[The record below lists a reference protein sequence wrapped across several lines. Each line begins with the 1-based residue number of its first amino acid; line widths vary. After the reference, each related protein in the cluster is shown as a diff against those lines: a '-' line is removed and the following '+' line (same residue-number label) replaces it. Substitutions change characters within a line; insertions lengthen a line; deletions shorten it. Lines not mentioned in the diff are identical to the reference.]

1 MIEILLSA
9 AAFAAAGALGI
20 VAARYVCAGM
30 MPAADGPPPGTVSVQ
45 LLIVANALLGAL
57 AGMRGLSLGQLA
69 IVALVC
75 GVLSAIWVADVTLGI
90 IPDVFTL
97 APLGA
102 VILAAVLSHH
112 WEVAISAVVPA
123 VPFAVLAWRSGGI
136 GLGWGDVKLAALGGT
151 LIGLQGALMAFALGC
166 GVAVIVARVRGV
178 SGKPVAFGPYLATAI
193 ALPLV
198 LLMPIAG
205 G

>member
-1 MIEILLSA
+1 MIEILLA
-9 AAFAAAGALGI
+9 GVAFAAAGALGI
-20 VAARYVCAGM
+20 LAARYVCAGM
-30 MPAADGPPPGTVSVQ
+30 VPAADGPPPGTVSVQ
-45 LLIVANALLGAL
+45 LLIVANGLLGAL
-57 AGMRGLSLGQLA
+57 AGMRGLTLGQLA

-102 VILAAVLSHH
+102 VILAALLSHH

-136 GLGWGDVKLAALGGT
+136 GLGWGDVKLAGTARRLRPVSRDRDRVTTRAAHADRSRLTKTYGDSAQPLDRRRLGG
-151 LIGLQGALMAFALGC
+151 
-166 GVAVIVARVRGV
+166 
-178 SGKPVAFGPYLATAI
+178 
-193 ALPLV
+193 
-198 LLMPIAG
+198 
-205 G
+205 